1 MSLNKLKEEQGE
13 GIKAILILEI
23 IGKPKEHLVETL
35 ESLINKMDSEPGVK
49 VIEKKIQ
56 EPVIMKDNKD
66 FFTTFAEVE
75 VEVSGVMDLVILM
88 FQYMPAHIEIIYPE
102 LIALT
107 NQGWS
112 DILSELTRRLHG
124 YDEIA
129 RVLGVEKDILER
141 KLRDIL
147 EKSGEDK
154 DKEKSKKKSK

>member
-35 ESLINKMDSEPGVK
+35 ESLIKKMDSEPGVK

-56 EPVIMKDNKD
+56 EPVIMKANKD

-75 VEVSGVMDLVILM
+75 VEVSGIMDLVILM

>member
-35 ESLINKMDSEPGVK
+35 ESLIKKMDSEPGVK

-56 EPVIMKDNKD
+56 EPVIMKANKD

-75 VEVSGVMDLVILM
+75 VEVSGIMDLVILM

-124 YDEIA
+124 YDEVA
-129 RVLGVEKDILER
+129 RVLGVEKNILEI

-147 EKSGEDK
+147 EKSGEGK
-154 DKEKSKKKSK
+154 DKEKSKKKAK

>member
-102 LIALT
+102 LI
-107 NQGWS
+107 
-112 DILSELTRRLHG
+112 
-124 YDEIA
+124 
-129 RVLGVEKDILER
+129 
-141 KLRDIL
+141 
-147 EKSGEDK
+147 
-154 DKEKSKKKSK
+154 